1 MSASDV
7 PKKQKLKHVLSTLT
21 ASMMFMVAATETPLS
36 ATPCVDQNN
45 FSLAYF
51 GFISLNHLTMLI

>member
-1 MSASDV
+1 MSAGD

-36 ATPCVDQNN
+36 ATPCAHQNK
-45 FSLAYF
+45 FSLSYF
-51 GFISLNHLTMLI
+51 GFISLNH

>member
-21 ASMMFMVAATETPLS
+21 ASMMFLVAATETPLS
-36 ATPCVDQNN
+36 ATPCADQNK
-45 FSLAYF
+45 FSGLFRFYIIKPF
-51 GFISLNHLTMLI
+51 TMLI